1 MGNEATSPL
10 LKDQAINAYVYET
23 VDTSSDVVTA
33 FERILTTYADPVAL
47 VVITLAYENEEKAAF
62 EHTRMTRHSTDHL
75 MQNLRPL
82 VRKTD
87 HAFLLDHRMYFL
99 LLGANEQGGQ
109 IVQSRLWEALLW
121 RVHNMTGREVVRP
134 RAMSIGYS
142 AYPGTAASIPDFL
155 EEASNARMRF
165 DLLPE
170 KTTRKTGARQSRHSL
185 LQAENDEELPAL
197 ARKLGIPYLT
207 LLPNKL
213 PHGLQNIVNPK
224 LAHELHCYP
233 LGRERNMLTVAM
245 LNPQDRSA
253 LDRLHQETGLHIFP
267 VLAHPHALETA
278 LEQLV

>member
-185 LQAENDEELPAL
+185 LHQRTMRNYPPWHANL
-197 ARKLGIPYLT
+197 AFLT
-207 LLPNKL
+207 LRSCQTNCRMAYRTSSTLSSPMNCT
-213 PHGLQNIVNPK
+213 
-224 LAHELHCYP
+224 ATP
-233 LGRERNMLTVAM
+233 LGA
-245 LNPQDRSA
+245 SA
-253 LDRLHQETGLHIFP
+253 ICLPSRCSTLKIAPPWIACTRKPDCISSLFWRIPMH
-267 VLAHPHALETA
+267 
-278 LEQLV
+278 